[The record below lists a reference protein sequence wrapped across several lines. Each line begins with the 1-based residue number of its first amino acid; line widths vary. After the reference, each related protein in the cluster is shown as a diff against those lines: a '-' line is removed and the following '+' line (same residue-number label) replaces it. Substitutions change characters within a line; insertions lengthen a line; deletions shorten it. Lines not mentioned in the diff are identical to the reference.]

1 MSAIMVCSEDSSEKE
16 RGWTIIATK
25 ILCLSLI
32 GVIHFQGR
40 FWDIKLQMNCLTL
53 SWIRSMH
60 LNFQKVCNF
69 LLQFRVKYFLI
80 FCTKKPVG
88 IYLTVNLHW
97 FFCSRLVLSQPRL
110 LYPMHFYISEN
121 WSLPTP
127 QRGQT
132 HSSGTSSQAVPAA
145 TPLSGSPT
153 SGSYT

>member
-69 LLQFRVKYFLI
+69 LLQFRNSFVVI
-80 FCTKKPVG
+80 
-88 IYLTVNLHW
+88 IID
-97 FFCSRLVLSQPRL
+97 VLS
-110 LYPMHFYISEN
+110 YS
-121 WSLPTP
+121 
-127 QRGQT
+127 
-132 HSSGTSSQAVPAA
+132 V
-145 TPLSGSPT
+145 
-153 SGSYT
+153 

>member
-69 LLQFRVKYFLI
+69 LLQFRILFCRIIFIWLNPSGIFQSITNGNGRKAFLNQLQSSE
-80 FCTKKPVG
+80 
-88 IYLTVNLHW
+88 LTTQLH
-97 FFCSRLVLSQPRL
+97 SA
-110 LYPMHFYISEN
+110 I
-121 WSLPTP
+121 
-127 QRGQT
+127 
-132 HSSGTSSQAVPAA
+132 
-145 TPLSGSPT
+145 
-153 SGSYT
+153 